1 MGSKQA
7 EIATNL
13 AGINQ
18 LIIMDTEKVS
28 EQDTP
33 GNKMGSLTRL
43 ISSVALQPS
52 ISSLNRNNLIPSLSE
67 IRID

>member
-18 LIIMDTEKVS
+18 LIIMDTEKVA